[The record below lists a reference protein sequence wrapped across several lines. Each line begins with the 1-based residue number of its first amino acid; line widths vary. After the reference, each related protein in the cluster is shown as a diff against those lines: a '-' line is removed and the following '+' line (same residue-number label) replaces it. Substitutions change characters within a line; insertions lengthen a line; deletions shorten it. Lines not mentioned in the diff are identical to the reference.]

1 MFEVSN
7 MCINIGLWYMKRGA
21 KIASSNNYSGQLYC
35 QQGSGVLQGILQW
48 VWGPP
53 GGLGSSSGSRGVLW
67 WITSFTNYSDLFMNI
82 LRANL
87 SLKLLADCAFSIYNL
102 LFNRCSI

>member
-53 GGLGSSSGSRGVLW
+53 GGPPGGTGSSRGYGVLQGVLQGSGVLQW
-67 WITSFTNYSDLFMNI
+67 VSGGPLVDY
-82 LRANL
+82 
-87 SLKLLADCAFSIYNL
+87 
-102 LFNRCSI
+102 